1 MRSSVFRSSG
11 GINPMLKLISKG
23 ALIAAIASLALAGS
37 MTTSVA
43 KKKKAA
49 AKPACTAGQLCTE
62 SCNESKWCNVN
73 WCQADGTTTA
83 TFGFCYEGSTFCPQ
97 KC

>member
-1 MRSSVFRSSG
+1 
-11 GINPMLKLISKG
+11 MLKLISKG

-37 MTTSVA
+37 MTTSFA
-43 KKKKAA
+43 QKKKAA
-49 AKPACTAGQLCTE
+49 AAPPKPACTAGQLCTE